1 MHKSRAFTLIELLVV
16 IAIIA
21 ILAAILFPVFAQ
33 AKAAAKKT
41 ASLSN
46 QKQNALASIMYSS
59 DADDQ
64 IVPEATW
71 NNGSGAMVC
80 FGGTNGCEMPW
91 PLLVYPYTKNADI
104 MNDPQAP
111 PNAQV
116 PAGFNPLANR
126 LYGPMYGLNP
136 YLVQTATF
144 PYNPAGS
151 ILQPRSFTAIS
162 RPADIVMF
170 TQKYSDTELNPAVV
184 PAGNEFYG
192 YYWYGA
198 GTFFITLSTD
208 PPDCSAT
215 GNNYYCAGGWGLNGF
230 YGGPGSTN
238 YLNGV
243 EAAGAWTGGG
253 SLRGPKL
260 MVVSFTDGHAKSEAA
275 GQLAAG
281 TSYAYQLGANNQPV
295 QQASNITITNIGIEH
310 YYGIQ

>member
-1 MHKSRAFTLIELLVV
+1 LHKSRAFTLIELLVV

-46 QKQNALASIMYSS
+46 QKQTALAAIMYGS

-64 IVPEATW
+64 IVDITTW
-71 NNGSGAMVC
+71 SSNGQNGAMVC
-80 FGGTNGCEMPW
+80 FGGTNGCENPW

-111 PNAQV
+111 AQ
-116 PAGFNPLANR
+116 PAVFTGFNPLANR
-126 LYGPMYGLNP
+126 LYGPMYGMNP
-136 YLVQTATF
+136 YLSQTVQF

-151 ILQPRSFTAIS
+151 VLTPRSFTAIS

-170 TQKYSDTELNPAVV
+170 TQKYSDSETATDV
-184 PAGNEFYG
+184 FYG
-192 YYWYGA
+192 GWWYGA
-198 GTFFITLSTD
+198 GTFFITVSTD
-208 PPDCSAT
+208 PPDCSST
-215 GNNYYCAGGWGLNGF
+215 GNFYYCAQGWGSVSGGF
-230 YGGPGSTN
+230 YTGE
-238 YLNGV
+238 LKGV

-260 MVVSFTDGHAKSEAA
+260 MNASFVDGHAKLMPP

-281 TSYAYQLGANNQPV
+281 TNYSYQLGANGQPI
-295 QQASNITITNIGIEH
+295 QQATSIVITDITREH
-310 YYGIQ
+310 YYGLQ